1 MEEKRDVV
9 TVEQAVEILGIG
21 RTTLFTKFIK
31 PGKLQPINRTK
42 LLARPR
48 QLLFNRADVI
58 ELKRKA
64 EEAE

>member
-1 MEEKRDVV
+1 
-9 TVEQAVEILGIG
+9 
-21 RTTLFTKFIK
+21 
-31 PGKLQPINRTK
+31 LQPINRTK